1 MMYKIMAYET
11 ANATEEF
18 QAGNHVVIYCV
29 EKKKNTSRNFYFTL
43 DDFLI
48 NSLLYRTQFYPSVWS
63 FTM

>member
-29 EKKKNTSRNFYFTL
+29 EKKKIPVGIFILHSMT
-43 DDFLI
+43 FL
-48 NSLLYRTQFYPSVWS
+48 
-63 FTM
+63 